1 MIVKDFDVCFLPL
14 ISSHQLFANFYKK
27 LAGSHIWGK
36 KLIVVILIFKNLFSC
51 WSSLSPSSQLDI
63 VVVVCLH
70 LFYLLSP
77 HPCIVLVELNC
88 YLLYIVLLRIFLTA
102 ILTGGSFLIGRLL
115 QRLAAL
121 CSSRKGYC
129 KLMFPLEC
137 ILCIMI
143 IGFILAIIIFFSLK
157 SQMFWRHQIKCLL
170 QSAQHG
176 ILIFQYQLWDVQIV
190 WRVSLTDFFLILVFL
205 VNKSFSTHW

>member
-1 MIVKDFDVCFLPL
+1 MHLVNNRNDTSGWIINYKMIVKDFDVCFLPL

-63 VVVVCLH
+63 VVAVCLH

-102 ILTGGSFLIGRLL
+102 ILTGGIPYRTA
-115 QRLAAL
+115 LATA
-121 CSSRKGYC
+121 CS
-129 KLMFPLEC
+129 
-137 ILCIMI
+137 IM
-143 IGFILAIIIFFSLK
+143 
-157 SQMFWRHQIKCLL
+157 
-170 QSAQHG
+170 
-176 ILIFQYQLWDVQIV
+176 QL
-190 WRVSLTDFFLILVFL
+190 
-205 VNKSFSTHW
+205 